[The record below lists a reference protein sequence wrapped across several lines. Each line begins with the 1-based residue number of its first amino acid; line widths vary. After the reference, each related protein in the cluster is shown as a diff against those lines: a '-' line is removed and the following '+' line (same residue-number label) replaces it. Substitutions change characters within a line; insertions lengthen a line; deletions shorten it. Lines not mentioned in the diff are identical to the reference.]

1 MKEHFP
7 LRCEMDV
14 EGRNDDIR
22 ATGCRRY
29 GVGATLAMAGA
40 GATHVPPLRSLVTGA
55 GRSFRPASVGACR
68 LAVIAAAALLAA
80 VPVLPAGAS
89 ERWFTVEMIVF
100 DDLRGDG
107 LHAEH
112 WPAEPGEPS
121 VDGAIELERLPG
133 GQPDGAAHAFRLV
146 NRSELS
152 LTGVRNA
159 LRRSAHY
166 RPLLHEA
173 WRLPGV
179 PLHAARPAHVGARL
193 ADSGAD
199 GGGGGRPTVRGTVEV
214 SLARYLRVDL
224 DLLYIRPAGG
234 EGTAPETVPTRFRL
248 VAVRRMRSREL
259 HYIDHPLFGVL
270 VWIEP
275 LRTEPEA

>member
-1 MKEHFP
+1 
-7 LRCEMDV
+7 MDA
-14 EGRNDDIR
+14 EGLDDDIR
-22 ATGCRRY
+22 AMGCRY
-29 GVGATLAMAGA
+29 GISATRTMDGARAMHASPRQPPGA
-40 GATHVPPLRSLVTGA
+40 GTGRA
-55 GRSFRPASVGACR
+55 FRPGSAGACR
-68 LAVIAAAALLAA
+68 FAVIAAAAVLAA
-80 VPVLPAGAS
+80 VTALPTDAS
-89 ERWFTVEMIVF
+89 ERWFTVEIIVF
-100 DDLRGDG
+100 DDLRGEG

-112 WPAEPGEPS
+112 WPAEPGEPP

-152 LTGVRNA
+152 LTGVRDS

-166 RPLLHEA
+166 RPLLHAA

-179 PLHAARPAHVGARL
+179 PQNAARPAHVGARL

-199 GGGGGRPTVRGTVEV
+199 GGGKRPTVQGTVKV
-214 SLARYLRVDL
+214 SLARYLRVEL
-224 DLLYIRPAGG
+224 DLLYVRAASG
-234 EGTAPETVPTRFRL
+234 EVVETETVPTRFRL
-248 VAVRRMRSREL
+248 VSERRMRSREL
-259 HYIDHPLFGVL
+259 HYIDHPIFGVL

>member
-1 MKEHFP
+1 MRLTRTYSESS
-7 LRCEMDV
+7 
-14 EGRNDDIR
+14 
-22 ATGCRRY
+22 ATGTDRP
-29 GVGATLAMAGA
+29 L
-40 GATHVPPLRSLVTGA
+40 PPTAAR
-55 GRSFRPASVGACR
+55 ACR
-68 LAVIAAAALLAA
+68 LAVLAAAALFAA
-80 VPVLPAGAS
+80 MPVLPAGAA

-100 DDLRGDG
+100 DDLRDEG
-107 LHAEH
+107 LYSEH
-112 WPAEPGEPS
+112 WPVQPGEPS

-152 LTGVRNA
+152 LTRVRES

-166 RPLLHEA
+166 RPLLHAA

-179 PLHAARPAHVGARL
+179 PQGEARPAHVGARL
-193 ADSGAD
+193 ADNRAD
-199 GGGGGRPTVRGTVEV
+199 GGERPTVQGTVEV

-224 DLLYIRPAGG
+224 DLLYIRPASG
-234 EGTAPETVPTRFRL
+234 EATASEAVPTRFRL
-248 VAVRRMRSREL
+248 LSERRMRSREL

-275 LRTEPEA
+275 LRT

>member
-1 MKEHFP
+1 MRLTRTYSESP
-7 LRCEMDV
+7 
-14 EGRNDDIR
+14 
-22 ATGCRRY
+22 ATGTGR
-29 GVGATLAMAGA
+29 
-40 GATHVPPLRSLVTGA
+40 PL
-55 GRSFRPASVGACR
+55 RPASAGACR
-68 LAVIAAAALLAA
+68 LAVLAAAALLAA
-80 VPVLPAGAS
+80 MPVLPAGAS

-100 DDLRGDG
+100 DDLRGEG

-121 VDGAIELERLPG
+121 VAGSIELERLPG

-152 LTGVRNA
+152 LTGVRNS
-159 LRRSAHY
+159 LRRSANY

-179 PLHAARPAHVGARL
+179 PHDAARPAHVSARL
-193 ADSGAD
+193 ADSGVDGD
-199 GGGGGRPTVRGTVEV
+199 GGERPTVRGTVKV

-224 DLLYIRPAGG
+224 DLLYIRAASGDA
-234 EGTAPETVPTRFRL
+234 TAPEAVPTRFRL
-248 VAVRRMRSREL
+248 ASERRMRSREL

>member
-1 MKEHFP
+1 MQEHFP
-7 LRCEMDV
+7 LRY
-14 EGRNDDIR
+14 G
-22 ATGCRRY
+22 TGWTSKGGMTTSERWVADMASARHVLWTAAEI
-29 GVGATLAMAGA
+29 GGALR
-40 GATHVPPLRSLVTGA
+40 PPSA
-55 GRSFRPASVGACR
+55 GACR
-68 LAVIAAAALLAA
+68 LAVLAAAALLAA
-80 VPVLPAGAS
+80 MPVLPAGAS

-100 DDLRGDG
+100 DDLRGEG

-112 WPAEPGEPS
+112 WPGDPGEPPI
-121 VDGAIELERLPG
+121 DGSIVLERLPG

-152 LTGVRNA
+152 LTGVRDA

-166 RPLLHEA
+166 RPLLHAA

-179 PLHAARPAHVGARL
+179 RHDAARPVHVGARL

-199 GGGGGRPTVRGTVEV
+199 GDERPTVQGTVEV
-214 SLARYLRVDL
+214 SLARYLRVAL
-224 DLLYIRPAGG
+224 DLLYVRPANG
-234 EGTAPETVPTRFRL
+234 EVVAPETVPRRFRL
-248 VAVRRMRSREL
+248 VSERRMRSREL

-275 LRTEPEA
+275 LPTEPEA

>member
-1 MKEHFP
+1 MRLTCKYSELP
-7 LRCEMDV
+7 
-14 EGRNDDIR
+14 
-22 ATGCRRY
+22 A
-29 GVGATLAMAGA
+29 
-40 GATHVPPLRSLVTGA
+40 TGA
-55 GRSFRPASVGACR
+55 GRAFRPASDGACR
-68 LAVIAAAALLAA
+68 PAAIAAAALFAA
-80 VPVLPAGAS
+80 VAVLPAGAS

-100 DDLRGDG
+100 DDLRGEG

-112 WPAEPGEPS
+112 WSAEPGEPS
-121 VDGAIELERLPG
+121 VEDAIELERLPG

-152 LTGVRNA
+152 LTGVRNS

-166 RPLLHEA
+166 RPLLHAA

-179 PLHAARPAHVGARL
+179 PQDRARPAHVGARL
-193 ADSGAD
+193 ADRGAGGD
-199 GGGGGRPTVRGTVEV
+199 GSERPTVRGTVEV

-224 DLLYIRPAGG
+224 DLLYIRAASG
-234 EGTAPETVPTRFRL
+234 EAVAPEAVPTRFRL
-248 VAVRRMRSREL
+248 VSERRMRSREL